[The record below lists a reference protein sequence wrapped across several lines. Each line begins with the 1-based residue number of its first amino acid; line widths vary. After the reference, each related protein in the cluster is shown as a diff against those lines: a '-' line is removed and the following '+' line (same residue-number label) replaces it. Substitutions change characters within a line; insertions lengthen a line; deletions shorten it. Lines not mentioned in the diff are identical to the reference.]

1 MAYFPMFIELQNA
14 PVLVIGGG
22 KVALRKVQKLLP
34 YGANIT
40 VVAPKMEEELEE
52 ISEVVKI
59 HREFDSSDLQS
70 CPKMV
75 IAATNQEEVNEEISR
90 ICKEHNI
97 IAATNQE
104 EVNEEISRICKEHNI
119 PVNVADDVENCSFLF
134 PSLVKKGKLSAGICT
149 GGSSPTAA
157 IYCKERLQEVLP
169 VSLDEILDWLEEKR
183 PQLKAQIPVQ
193 SPRAGIYRKIFDKC
207 MEKGRPLTEEEWRQ
221 ILDERLQDVLPESLD
236 EILDW
241 LEEKR
246 PQLQAQIPVQ
256 STRAGIYRNIF
267 DK

>member
-70 CPKMV
+70 CPTMV
-75 IAATNQEEVNEEISR
+75 IAATD
-90 ICKEHNI
+90 
-97 IAATNQE
+97 QE

-134 PSLVKKGKLSAGICT
+134 PSLVKKGNYRQESVPEEAV
-149 GGSSPTAA
+149 
-157 IYCKERLQEVLP
+157 RLQRFIVRN
-169 VSLDEILDWLEEKR
+169 DFRKF
-183 PQLKAQIPVQ
+183 
-193 SPRAGIYRKIFDKC
+193 YRIHWTRFWI
-207 MEKGRPLTEEEWRQ
+207 GWRKN
-221 ILDERLQDVLPESLD
+221 V
-236 EILDW
+236 
-241 LEEKR
+241 
-246 PQLQAQIPVQ
+246 
-256 STRAGIYRNIF
+256 RN
-267 DK
+267 